1 MASLDWIFAVVLLA
15 SMAIGAW
22 RGLVFEVLSVAG
34 WVASFFVAQWFAPD
48 MAAVLPLGDSDGALR
63 YAAGFIVVFVGAV
76 FACGFLAWLAKKL
89 VDAIGLRP
97 ADRTL
102 GAVFGVV
109 RGVVLLLV
117 VAVVVG
123 LTPLHEAAWWQE
135 SHSAPVLGG
144 MLKSLKPAL
153 PGKARM
159 LRVRNTSRTM
169 PLALCMKNLRPCW
182 VTMPAA
188 SWPRCCSSSKAS

>member
-22 RGLVFEVLSVAG
+22 RGLIFEVLSVAG

-102 GAVFGVV
+102 GAVFGVL
-109 RGVVLLLV
+109 RGVVVLLV

-135 SHSAPVLGG
+135 SRSAPVLGG

-153 PGKARM
+153 PEEFGRH
-159 LRVRNTSRTM
+159 LPS
-169 PLALCMKNLRPCW
+169 
-182 VTMPAA
+182 
-188 SWPRCCSSSKAS
+188 